1 MINLPLP
8 SGALFDLDGVII
20 DSERLYSLFWD
31 KIGEKYNMP
40 DRPFGLAIKGLT
52 LTLIK
57 EMFPEEDREKIC
69 HDIWEFESDM
79 RFTPYPG
86 AIEYLDYLRAHNV
99 PIALV
104 TSSDD
109 KKMAR
114 LRAQHPD
121 LLPRFDVIID
131 ATKVTRS
138 KPDPQGYLLAAE
150 ALGVDPRECYV
161 FEDSLQGLK
170 AGRAS
175 GAKVIGVATTYPADV
190 VTSLCDVVVD
200 CL

>member
-8 SGALFDLDGVII
+8 KGALFDLDGVII
-20 DSERLYSLFWD
+20 DSERLYSIFWD
-31 KIGEKYNMP
+31 KIGEEYNMP
-40 DRPFGLAIKGLT
+40 DRPYGLAIKGMT
-52 LTLIK
+52 LTTILK
-57 EMFPEEDREKIC
+57 MFPEEMRE
-69 HDIWEFESDM
+69 DLSRRLWEYESNM
-79 RFTPYPG
+79 IFTPYPG
-86 AIEYLDYLRAHNV
+86 AIEYLDYLRANNV

-138 KPDPQGYLLAAE
+138 KPDPQGYLLGAE
-150 ALGVDPRECYV
+150 AIGVSPEDCYV
-161 FEDSLQGLK
+161 FEDSMQGLK

-175 GAKVIGVATTYPADV
+175 GAKVIGIATTYPADV
-190 VTSLCDVVVD
+190 ITTLCDVVVAT
-200 CL
+200 L

>member
-8 SGALFDLDGVII
+8 AGALFDLDGVII

-31 KIGEKYNMP
+31 EIGEKYKMP
-40 DRPFGLAIKGLT
+40 DRPFGLAIKGMT
-52 LTLIK
+52 LKLIM
-57 EMFPEEDREKIC
+57 EMFPEEDREQLC
-69 HDIWEFESDM
+69 HDIWEFEANM

-86 AIEYLDYLRAHNV
+86 AIEYLDYLRANNV

-109 KKMAR
+109 KKMAK
-114 LRAQHPD
+114 LSAQHPD

-131 ATKVTRS
+131 ATNVTRS

-150 ALGVDPRECYV
+150 ALGVDPKECYV
-161 FEDSLQGLK
+161 FEDSMQGLK

-175 GAKVIGVATTYPADV
+175 GAKVIGIATTYPAERI
-190 VTSLCDVVVD
+190 TPMCDVVVN